1 MPSSTGCTNR
11 CDKQI
16 VLLNSKESVLLWKF
30 THLKSIYVQS
40 LEHFLIERREHEI
53 PSGCEGL
60 YLSWMQTSY
69 LIWLASTSKSAGIK
83 SSLSLALTHTYARTH
98 AHAPIHTLSYISSPH
113 QYNRMYIHS
122 HSPFTLSH
130 KTPYTHIDTPTH
142 TSISSS
148 HSLSRTEYWRKIA
161 RRTQH
166 KSYSTKKQAQKEKPH
181 QRLTVAVAQR
191 QSASLLVRES
201 RVRLP
206 LSSHKFWF
214 LKGIFKILTSKP
226 EKQLIHFTK

>member
-142 TSISSS
+142 TP
-148 HSLSRTEYWRKIA
+148 LS
-161 RRTQH
+161 
-166 KSYSTKKQAQKEKPH
+166 
-181 QRLTVAVAQR
+181 
-191 QSASLLVRES
+191 
-201 RVRLP
+201 LP
-206 LSSHKFWF
+206 LYHKNRILEKKSQAEATQKLLYKEASTERKTSSEIDR
-214 LKGIFKILTSKP
+214 GGGTTA
-226 EKQLIHFTK
+226 EC